1 MSYKTFAVDIDGT
14 ITENGGGRIDLN
26 ALIALRNLKKI
37 GHNVVLVSGRSSIEG
52 YLLSVFGGLTKI
64 AVGENG
70 GCITDGPN
78 DHQLLGNKNEC
89 KSAFEYLQT
98 KLDNVKEKPVF
109 PRMTEIVL
117 ERTFDIDEGRKILND
132 DGINVKLSD
141 SMYAYHINSKNVDKG
156 QGFVEV
162 MKKLSITKDDV
173 IAIGD
178 SETDLPL
185 FKQASLSIALGNSS
199 DFVKSG
205 ATMSVKG
212 NAGDGVI
219 EALQKIAPDLSEI

>member
-1 MSYKTFAVDIDGT
+1 M
-14 ITENGGGRIDLN
+14 
-26 ALIALRNLKKI
+26 
-37 GHNVVLVSGRSSIEG
+37 
-52 YLLSVFGGLTKI
+52 
-64 AVGENG
+64 
-70 GCITDGPN
+70 
-78 DHQLLGNKNEC
+78 
-89 KSAFEYLQT
+89 
-98 KLDNVKEKPVF
+98 KEKPVF

-141 SMYAYHINSKNVDKG
+141 SMYAYHINSKNVNKG
-156 QGFVEV
+156 RGFAEV

-185 FKQASLSIALGNSS
+185 FQQASLSIALGNSS
-199 DFVKSG
+199 DFVKSQ

>member
-1 MSYKTFAVDIDGT
+1 M
-14 ITENGGGRIDLN
+14 
-26 ALIALRNLKKI
+26 RNLKKI

-52 YLLSVFGGLTKI
+52 YLLSVFGGLTRI

-78 DHQLLGNKNEC
+78 NHQLLVNKNEC
-89 KSAFEYLQT
+89 KSAFDYLQT

-156 QGFVEV
+156 QGFAEV

-199 DFVKSG
+199 DFVKSK
-205 ATMSVKG
+205 ATMNVQG
-212 NAGDGVI
+212 NSGDGVI